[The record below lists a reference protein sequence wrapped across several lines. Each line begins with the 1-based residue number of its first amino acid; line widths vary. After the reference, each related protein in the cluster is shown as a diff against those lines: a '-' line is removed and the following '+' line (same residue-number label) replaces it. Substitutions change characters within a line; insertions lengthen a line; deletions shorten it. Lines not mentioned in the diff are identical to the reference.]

1 MFGDLDVTGTGVR
14 EDRSAQT
21 RKRECGRDTW
31 NADIPNRKMVL
42 NHALFAFI
50 TRGGTVWSLLSFCI
64 FVVVLN
70 KIKSLDHS
78 SRFTPLHNFS
88 SHTKGIVTRGPGW
101 PLEPIIILGI
111 SSVTRRTVLSPEAA
125 TGGLMC

>member
-1 MFGDLDVTGTGVR
+1 MKVGQRAERTLFEGGGTDGAWGQDICLFGDLDVTGTGAR
-14 EDRSAQT
+14 EDRSGQT

-50 TRGGTVWSLLSFCI
+50 TRGGTVWSLLSLCI
-64 FVVVLN
+64 FIVVLN

-78 SRFTPLHNFS
+78 SRFMPLQNFS
-88 SHTKGIVTRGPGW
+88 GHMKGIVSRG
-101 PLEPIIILGI
+101 LGM
-111 SSVTRRTVLSPEAA
+111 TP
-125 TGGLMC
+125 